1 MNKSYDEAVQKRTEE
16 LQNNLNLFDEF
27 NGGAEISA
35 EQLMQ
40 NLESN
45 LDGMASW
52 SDDIKTLADRG
63 VNKGLIKTLREAGPQ
78 SASKIKALLS
88 MSQPQLKKYSD
99 MWEGCMSDCKKIATS
114 EFDELRQQYDKTIET
129 LQKRDQISQIS
140 DVWKQTG
147 AAMMLGM
154 QQGILSAQQSVIDT
168 ATSGANAVLA
178 AVKGVYD
185 IHSPSK
191 AFENISK
198 MNAQGEIQG
207 WKSSEDDIIKAYT
220 NTGDK
225 ILSEN
230 MRNTY
235 SDTNR
240 VARSV
245 YNGSYAHSITQKAAT
260 SATENTQ
267 VVPTVRQMP
276 ETIHNVIVFPNG
288 KVIAEETVPFID
300 VMLGE
305 RAARK
310 KRGSAV

>member
-63 VNKGLIKTLREAGPQ
+63 VNKGLIKTLQEAGPQ
-78 SASKIKALLS
+78 SSSKIKALLS
-88 MSQPQLKKYSD
+88 MSQPELKKYSD
-99 MWEGCMSDCKKIATS
+99 MWEECMSDCKKIATS

-140 DVWKQTG
+140 DVWEQTG

-178 AVKGVYD
+178 AVKG
-185 IHSPSK
+185 
-191 AFENISK
+191 
-198 MNAQGEIQG
+198 
-207 WKSSEDDIIKAYT
+207 
-220 NTGDK
+220 
-225 ILSEN
+225 IL
-230 MRNTY
+230 
-235 SDTNR
+235 
-240 VARSV
+240 
-245 YNGSYAHSITQKAAT
+245 
-260 SATENTQ
+260 
-267 VVPTVRQMP
+267 
-276 ETIHNVIVFPNG
+276 
-288 KVIAEETVPFID
+288 
-300 VMLGE
+300 
-305 RAARK
+305 
-310 KRGSAV
+310 

>member
-1 MNKSYDEAVQKRTEE
+1 MRRVR
-16 LQNNLNLFDEF
+16 
-27 NGGAEISA
+27 
-35 EQLMQ
+35 
-40 NLESN
+40 
-45 LDGMASW
+45 
-52 SDDIKTLADRG
+52 
-63 VNKGLIKTLREAGPQ
+63 
-78 SASKIKALLS
+78 
-88 MSQPQLKKYSD
+88 
-99 MWEGCMSDCKKIATS
+99 
-114 EFDELRQQYDKTIET
+114 
-129 LQKRDQISQIS
+129 
-140 DVWKQTG
+140 
-147 AAMMLGM
+147 
-154 QQGILSAQQSVIDT
+154 
-168 ATSGANAVLA
+168 
-178 AVKGVYD
+178 
-185 IHSPSK
+185 SK
-191 AFENISK
+191 AGSHQRTISSK
-198 MNAQGEIQG
+198 PIP
-207 WKSSEDDIIKAYT
+207 ILVT
-220 NTGDK
+220 R

-245 YNGSYAHSITQKAAT
+245 YNGSYTHSITQKAAT

>member
-1 MNKSYDEAVQKRTEE
+1 MYKDGLHKVSQETVDAIVEMNKSYDEAVQKRTEE

-63 VNKGLIKTLREAGPQ
+63 VNKGLIKTLQKAGPQ

-88 MSQPQLKKYSD
+88 MSQPELKKYSD
-99 MWEGCMSDCKKIATS
+99 MWEECMGDCKKIATS

-154 QQGILSAQQSVIDT
+154 Q
-168 ATSGANAVLA
+168 
-178 AVKGVYD
+178 K
-185 IHSPSK
+185 
-191 AFENISK
+191 
-198 MNAQGEIQG
+198 
-207 WKSSEDDIIKAYT
+207 KAYCLHSS
-220 NTGDK
+220 
-225 ILSEN
+225 LSLIPQQVE
-230 MRNTY
+230 RTQCL
-235 SDTNR
+235 R
-240 VARSV
+240 RSRG
-245 YNGSYAHSITQKAAT
+245 YMIYT
-260 SATENTQ
+260 
-267 VVPTVRQMP
+267 
-276 ETIHNVIVFPNG
+276 
-288 KVIAEETVPFID
+288 PFKGI
-300 VMLGE
+300 
-305 RAARK
+305 
-310 KRGSAV
+310 